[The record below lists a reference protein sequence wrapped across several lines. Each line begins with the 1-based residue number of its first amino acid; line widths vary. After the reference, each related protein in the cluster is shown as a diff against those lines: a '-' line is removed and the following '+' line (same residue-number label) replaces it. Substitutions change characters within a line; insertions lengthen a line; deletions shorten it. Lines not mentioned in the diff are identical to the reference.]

1 MTCIHDFQVGNE
13 RKKIFIKI
21 TIGTANLF
29 KVSKQ
34 NYVRN

>member
-1 MTCIHDFQVGNE
+1 MTRIHDFQVGNE
-13 RKKIFIKI
+13 RKKIFIEI

-34 NYVRN
+34 NYVYN